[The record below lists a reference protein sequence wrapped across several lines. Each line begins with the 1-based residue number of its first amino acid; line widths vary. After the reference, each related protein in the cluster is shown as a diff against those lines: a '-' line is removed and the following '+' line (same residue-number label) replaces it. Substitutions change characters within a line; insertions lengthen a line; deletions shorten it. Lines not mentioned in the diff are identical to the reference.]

1 MNYPNP
7 PSPEITTKEKPA
19 FKEITS
25 ELLRELE
32 NALNNATLWK
42 EQVNL
47 SLKGVK
53 RILEVIT
60 GMDFFQKANEIDE
73 RLRGIVKWLENSSDG
88 LQTKMREYESYF
100 TDFNTSMKSNEQEVT
115 AILNANAEN
124 IKSEVKKLENQIIET
139 TTRLLTSYQIF
150 LNQARDNA
158 NNQITEN
165 KTQSLEAINQAK
177 TTANNEI
184 STNKTQAITNINEA
198 KESATTQINADKT
211 QAINNINEAKE
222 SATTQINADK
232 TQAINNINEAKES
245 ATTQINADKTQAIT
259 NINEAKESANNE
271 ISTNKTASLEA
282 LKQEKQEA
290 TSEINEAKKT
300 AFNEL
305 LETLKPKFSGLF
317 AGVYYIKNVIYI
329 QGGWEQ
335 KVKDLSDYAL
345 EKSKKYE
352 IEVFF
357 HFSSSQIL
365 EPSAVFG
372 LKVQEGF
379 LKESIQKITH
389 KYTLQT
395 YHTKLLVENVSGV
408 LGLYHGYFRGSNKTI
423 ITSIKELPND
433 AIVSKVSDGS
443 DFANAI
449 PIVKNL
455 NDITTTETTNTR
467 S

>member
-32 NALNNATLWK
+32 SALNNATLWK

-100 TDFNTSMKSNEQEVT
+100 ADFNTSMRSNEQEVT
-115 AILNANAEN
+115 NILNANTEN

-139 TTRLLTSYQIF
+139 ATKLLASYQIF
-150 LNQARDNA
+150 L
-158 NNQITEN
+158 
-165 KTQSLEAINQAK
+165 NQAK

-184 STNKTQAITNINEA
+184 SNNQ
-198 KESATTQINADKT
+198 T
-211 QAINNINEAKE
+211 QAINNINEAKN
-222 SATTQINADK
+222 SATTQINTNK
-232 TQAINNINEAKES
+232 TQSLEAITQAKNS
-245 ATTQINADKTQAIT
+245 ATTQIN
-259 NINEAKESANNE
+259 
-271 ISTNKTASLEA
+271 TNKQEVLNNIT
-282 LKQEKQEA
+282 QEKQQA
-290 TSEINEAKKT
+290 TSEIIEAKKT

-305 LETLKPKFSGLF
+305 LETLKPKFELLF
-317 AGVYYIKNVIYI
+317 AGVYYIRNVIYI

-335 KVKDLSDYAL
+335 KVKDLSDYTL

-357 HFSSSQIL
+357 SYVSAKAL
-365 EPSAVFG
+365 EASTFFG
-372 LKVQEGF
+372 LRVQEGF

-389 KYTLQT
+389 KYASQI
-395 YHTKLLVENVSGV
+395 YYTKLLVENVSGV
-408 LGLYHGYFRGSNKTI
+408 LALYHGYFYGNINYFNEAI
-423 ITSIKELPND
+423 ITSIREIPNNT
-433 AIVSKVSDGS
+433 IISNVSNGS
-443 DFANAI
+443 NFSNATTI
-449 PIVKNL
+449 TQAL
-455 NDITTTETTNTR
+455 NDTTQTR

>member
-100 TDFNTSMKSNEQEVT
+100 NDFNTSMRANEQEVT
-115 AILNANAEN
+115 NTLNANAEN
-124 IKSEVKKLENQIIET
+124 IKSEIKKLENQLIET
-139 TTRLLTSYQIF
+139 ATRLLTSYQIF
-150 LNQARDNA
+150 LNQAR
-158 NNQITEN
+158 EN
-165 KTQSLEAINQAK
+165 
-177 TTANNEI
+177 
-184 STNKTQAITNINEA
+184 
-198 KESATTQINADKT
+198 
-211 QAINNINEAKE
+211 
-222 SATTQINADK
+222 
-232 TQAINNINEAKES
+232 
-245 ATTQINADKTQAIT
+245 
-259 NINEAKESANNE
+259 ANNE

-282 LKQEKQEA
+282 ITQEKKQA
-290 TSEINEAKKT
+290 TSEITEAKKT

-317 AGVYYIKNVIYI
+317 VGAYYIRNVIYI

-335 KVKDLSDYAL
+335 KIKDLSDYTL

-357 HFSSSQIL
+357 SFL
-365 EPSAVFG
+365 SAKIVEKDPVFFG
-372 LKVQEGF
+372 LKMNEGF

-389 KYTLQT
+389 KYVSQI
-395 YHTKLLVENVSGV
+395 YYKKLLVESVSGV
-408 LGLYHGYFRGSNKTI
+408 LGLYHGYFYGNINYFNESLITI
-423 ITSIKELPND
+423 IREIPND
-433 AIVSKVSDGS
+433 TIISKMGNGS
-443 DFANAI
+443 DFSNVATI
-449 PIVKNL
+449 TQNL
-455 NDITTTETTNTR
+455 NDTNDTQNTR

>member
-100 TDFNTSMKSNEQEVT
+100 NDFNTSMKSNEQEVT

-124 IKSEVKKLENQIIET
+124 IKSEIKKLENQLIET
-139 TTRLLTSYQIF
+139 TTKLLTSYQIF
-150 LNQARDNA
+150 LNQARENA
-158 NNQITEN
+158 NHQITEN
-165 KTQSLEAINQAK
+165 KTQSLEALKQAK
-177 TTANNEI
+177 ESANNEI
-184 STNKTQAITNINEA
+184 SNNQ
-198 KESATTQINADKT
+198 T
-211 QAINNINEAKE
+211 QAINNINEAKV
-222 SATTQINADK
+222 SATNQINTNK
-232 TQAINNINEAKES
+232 QEVLNNI
-245 ATTQINADKTQAIT
+245 T
-259 NINEAKESANNE
+259 
-271 ISTNKTASLEA
+271 
-282 LKQEKQEA
+282 QEKNQA
-290 TSEINEAKKT
+290 TSEITEAKKT

-317 AGVYYIKNVIYI
+317 VGVYYIHNVIYI

-345 EKSKKYE
+345 EKNKKGE
-352 IEVFF
+352 
-357 HFSSSQIL
+357 
-365 EPSAVFG
+365 
-372 LKVQEGF
+372 
-379 LKESIQKITH
+379 
-389 KYTLQT
+389 
-395 YHTKLLVENVSGV
+395 
-408 LGLYHGYFRGSNKTI
+408 
-423 ITSIKELPND
+423 
-433 AIVSKVSDGS
+433 
-443 DFANAI
+443 
-449 PIVKNL
+449 
-455 NDITTTETTNTR
+455 
-467 S
+467 